1 MGHDFILQEKPRQ
14 GSRKYI
20 SIDIPYWGF
29 SCGSD
34 GKESAFN
41 ARDSSWIPGFGRS
54 PGEGNGNQIQY
65 SCLENPHG
73 QGSLVNYSPWDHK
86 ESNMTE
92 KLSTAQH
99 REILM
104 IKHSLK

>member
-54 PGEGNGNQIQY
+54 PGEGNGNQLWY
-65 SCLENPHG
+65 SCLEN
-73 QGSLVNYSPWDHK
+73 SMDRPWGRK
-86 ESNMTE
+86 EADMSELPTLASE
-92 KLSTAQH
+92 L
-99 REILM
+99 L
-104 IKHSLK
+104 LGG